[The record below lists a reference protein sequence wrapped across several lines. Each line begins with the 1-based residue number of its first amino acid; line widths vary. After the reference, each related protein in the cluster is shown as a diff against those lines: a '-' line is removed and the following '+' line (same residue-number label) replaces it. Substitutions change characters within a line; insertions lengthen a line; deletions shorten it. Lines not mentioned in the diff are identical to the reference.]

1 MMTNKINLRNCD
13 KWSLEEENRLKDL
26 FGGGYSDYEISKKL
40 LRTSEGIKKRRLKL
54 NLYKETNRKKWSDME
69 TLLLKNYF
77 FGGKTNR
84 EIEEKLGRSF
94 DSIQKK
100 RKQLGLIRDVNYWS
114 DAEIKLLKYLK
125 FEKYETDK
133 EIANKIGR
141 SPEGVKDK
149 LRNMRRCE
157 INENV
162 K

>member
-1 MMTNKINLRNCD
+1 MLPSNFVIRRYE
-13 KWSLEEENRLKDL
+13 KWFYEEENELIKLFKD
-26 FGGGYSDYEISKKL
+26 GYSDYDISKRL
-40 LRTSEGIKKRRLKL
+40 LRTLRGIKDKRLEL

-84 EIEEKLGRSF
+84 EIGKKLGRSF